1 MKHIGF
7 PILNYVNFFK
17 SDVVKCYKAVE
28 IILLE
33 TNQSLETVLLG
44 EKRTYLSCP
53 CLGETLQPGEETS
66 LSQADDG
73 KS

>member
-1 MKHIGF
+1 M
-7 PILNYVNFFK
+7 
-17 SDVVKCYKAVE
+17 AVE
-28 IILLE
+28 RLFLLE